1 MKKEDLEKM
10 HTDARKSPHKTQGN
24 LAYLLEVF
32 GDTLAQ
38 REGYTD
44 IDGMQAIHLYLI
56 HKHHWLPRDVQS
68 MSTADLQLALHAEMQ
83 DWTVPKAAR

>member
-1 MKKEDLEKM
+1 MEKQNLTEMLKDTRKRM
-10 HTDARKSPHKTQGN
+10 HATQGN

-38 REGYTD
+38 REGYRD
-44 IDGMQAIHLYLI
+44 IDGMQAIHLYLM

-68 MSTADLQLALHAEMQ
+68 MSADDLRLALHVEMQ
-83 DWTVPKAAR
+83 GWTAPVVAR

>member
-1 MKKEDLEKM
+1 MEKEAIQKM
-10 HTDARKSPHKTQGN
+10 QTESRKRLHEAQGN

-38 REGYTD
+38 REGYRD
-44 IDGMQAIHLYLI
+44 IDGMQAIHLYLM

-68 MSTADLQLALHAEMQ
+68 MSAEDLRLALHVEMQ
-83 DWTVPKAAR
+83 GWTVPAAAR

>member
-1 MKKEDLEKM
+1 MEKEAMQKM
-10 HTDARKSPHKTQGN
+10 HTDSRKRLHTAQGN

-44 IDGMQAIHLYLI
+44 IDGMEAIHLFLI
-56 HKHHWLPRDVQS
+56 QKHHWLPRDVRG
-68 MSTADLQLALHAEMQ
+68 MSQEDLRLALHTEMQ
-83 DWTVPKAAR
+83 GWTVPATAR